1 MDPSFGGTGYV
12 TATQRL
18 VGVAAAYGGRPALTG
33 RQAGQFY
40 SYAELAT
47 TIQQAAAGLA
57 RRGLR
62 PRDVVAVY
70 APDAACHLLAC
81 HAVCAAGG
89 VPCLVTA
96 GLSVAETAGHLARCG
111 ARILLTGQPL
121 AATALA
127 AADRSWVRQVIS
139 FDEAPAATSFST
151 LLGTGSLPVADV
163 GGHDLALLACRR
175 RHDGALDLT
184 EVTHLAMAAEL
195 GRLADVGCFSD
206 SDVVLAAPPTGDGW
220 SYTAYLN
227 HALLQGA
234 TVIAATSN
242 ELAAATSRHAVTAAI
257 VPRGVQVPGGD
268 SVRLVAVAP

>member
-18 VGVAAAYGGRPALTG
+18 VSVAAAFGGRPALTG
-33 RQAGQFY
+33 RQVGQLY
-40 SYAELAT
+40 SYGELAT

-57 RRGLR
+57 HRGLR

-70 APDAACHLLAC
+70 APDAACYMLAC

-96 GLSVAETAGHLARCG
+96 GLSIEETAGHLARCG

-127 AADRSWVRQVIS
+127 AADRSWVREVIS
-139 FDEAPAATSFST
+139 FDEAPAATSFT
-151 LLGTGSLPVADV
+151 ALLGTDRLPPGDAC
-163 GGHDLALLACRR
+163 GCDLALLTCRR
-175 RHDGALDLT
+175 RHDGGLDLT

-195 GRLADVGCFSD
+195 GRLACTPCFSD
-206 SDVVLAAPPTGDGW
+206 SDVVLAAPPAGDG
-220 SYTAYLN
+220 SAYTAYLN

-234 TVIAATSN
+234 TVIAAIST
-242 ELAAATSRHAVTAAI
+242 ELAAATSTHAVTAAI
-257 VPRGVQVPGGD
+257 LPQGVRVPGCE
-268 SVRLVAVAP
+268 SVRLFAVAT